1 MADPLSTA
9 DSAAAPA
16 EADDEDERPSQLI
29 ASSDTQP
36 AAESPAQMA
45 SVPLTSTTPEATAPP
60 APPAAAA
67 PAPPSA
73 PSTPHAAGTTTLPG
87 GEDVQAAVALGDDPL
102 VASILAAKSFDE
114 LATAL
119 KPMDSWE
126 FVRRAP
132 HAPAAPSTRAVRV

>member
-36 AAESPAQMA
+36 AAESPAQ
-45 SVPLTSTTPEATAPP
+45 SVSTPPTSTTPGAT

-67 PAPPSA
+67 TAPPSA
-73 PSTPHAAGTTTLPG
+73 PSTPQSTPTTTLPG

-119 KPMDSWE
+119 APMGSWE